1 MGTRKYF
8 GTDGIRGRVGQG
20 VISADFVLRLGNA
33 FGRVLVAQ
41 QAAGSRR
48 PIVVIGKDTRIS
60 GYMFEAALE
69 AGLVAAG
76 VDVQLLGPMPT
87 PAVAFL
93 TRTLGA
99 DAGIVIS
106 ASHNPHYDNGI
117 KFFSAQGEK
126 LDDATEL
133 ALEAGIDE
141 PFTTAESEKLGKA
154 MRAREAIGRY
164 IEFCKASVPR
174 NFDLRGVRLVLDC
187 AHGATYHIA
196 PLLFRELGAEV
207 IAIGAAPDGVN
218 INAGVGSTHIDNLAA
233 KVRETGTDLGIAF
246 DGDGDRVLMADD
258 QGNPVDGDD
267 LLFIL
272 ARAWQANGRLRG
284 PVVGTLMTN
293 FGLEQALEKLQI
305 PFLRSNVGDR
315 YVHQAL
321 VEGGGVLGGEASGH
335 LLCLDR
341 ATTGDAIV
349 SALQVLVE
357 LRRSGQSL
365 REALQPLSRVPQK
378 TVNVRLG
385 NVSAKAT
392 VQAASVQQAL
402 VQAQQAVAGR
412 GRAFLRPSGT
422 EPVVRVT
429 VEADEATLM
438 QETLDRL
445 SDAVKAAAAA

>member
-1 MGTRKYF
+1 
-8 GTDGIRGRVGQG
+8 V
-20 VISADFVLRLGNA
+20 
-33 FGRVLVAQ
+33 
-41 QAAGSRR
+41 
-48 PIVVIGKDTRIS
+48 VVIGKDTRIS

-69 AGLVAAG
+69 AGLVAGG

-117 KFFSAQGEK
+117 KFFSADGEK

-133 ALEAGIDE
+133 ALEAALDSD
-141 PFTTAESEKLGKA
+141 FTTAESDRLGKA
-154 MRAREAIGRY
+154 MRARDAVGRY

-174 NFDLRGVRLVLDC
+174 SFDLRGLKIVLDC

-207 IAIGAAPDGVN
+207 VTIGAEPNGVN
-218 INAGVGSTHIDNLAA
+218 INDGVGSMHIDNLAN
-233 KVRETGTDLGIAF
+233 KVREVGADLGIAF

-267 LLFIL
+267 LLYEL
-272 ARAWQANGRLRG
+272 AASWQRNGRLRG

-293 FGLEQALEKLQI
+293 FGLEQALERLGL
-305 PFLRSNVGDR
+305 PFVRSNVGDR

-349 SALQVLVE
+349 SALQVLEV
-357 LRRSGQSL
+357 LRREGRTLRASL
-365 REALQPLSRVPQK
+365 QDLSRVPQK

-385 NVSAKAT
+385 DVSAKAIVQAET
-392 VQAASVQQAL
+392 VQAALVAAQA
-402 VQAQQAVAGR
+402 AVKGR

-429 VEADEATLM
+429 VEADTAELM
-438 QETLDRL
+438 QSTLDHL
-445 SDAVKAAAAA
+445 SGAVKAAAA

>member
-1 MGTRKYF
+1 
-8 GTDGIRGRVGQG
+8 
-20 VISADFVLRLGNA
+20 VLRLGNA
-33 FGRVLVAQ
+33 LGRVLTERN
-41 QAAGSRR
+41 GHR
-48 PIVVIGKDTRIS
+48 PVVVIGKDTRIS

-76 VDVQLLGPMPT
+76 ADVQLLGPMPT

-117 KFFSAQGEK
+117 KFFSADGEK

-133 ALEAGIDE
+133 ALEAALDTE
-141 PFTTAESEKLGKA
+141 FTTADSDRLGKA
-154 MRAREAIGRY
+154 ARGRDAVGRY

-174 NFDLRGVRLVLDC
+174 GFDLRGLKIVLDC

-207 IAIGAAPDGVN
+207 VAIGAEPNGVN
-218 INAGVGSTHIDNLAA
+218 INDGVGSMHIDNLAA
-233 KVRETGTDLGIAF
+233 KVREVGADLGIAF

-267 LLFIL
+267 LLYVL
-272 ARAWQANGRLRG
+272 APSWQRSGRLRG

-293 FGLEQALEKLQI
+293 FGLEQALERLGL
-305 PFLRSNVGDR
+305 PFQRSNVGDR

-349 SALQVLVE
+349 SALQVLEV
-357 LRRSGQSL
+357 LRREGKSL
-365 REALQPLSRVPQK
+365 RESLVGLTRVPQK
-378 TVNVRLG
+378 TVNVRLAG
-385 NVSAKAT
+385 VSAKVI
-392 VQAASVQQAL
+392 VQSEGVQSALAA
-402 VQAQQAVAGR
+402 AQQAVKGR

-429 VEADEATLM
+429 VEADTAELMQATL
-438 QETLDRL
+438 DSL
-445 SDAVKAAAAA
+445 SSAVKAAAAA